1 MHQFFSLIGIT
12 VATWLLM
19 GIGVIAGPLGDR
31 IATYPEWTG
40 PPPTRPAIGDLI
52 YPQWMAGH
60 WQISSVLIDLEAPL
74 APDIV
79 TPGFEGN
86 RELLD
91 QPIEFP
97 VKFIPRQ
104 KLPALGFFGRGAT
117 RRSNAKTDP
126 IVADRAYNGQ
136 QIAAAY
142 LGSDFVRKVE
152 ANPATPNEQT
162 VTLQGDRQLT
172 STVIERAS
180 ESPNP
185 NQFIATELVQQ
196 TFQTPGTAPVYLNTV
211 ETTSAYQRQ
220 PDDPQHP
227 ITAHQYSA
235 IYLSPRDASYAI
247 AKKQPVALY
256 HYTLTFTPIPDHL

>member
-1 MHQFFSLIGIT
+1 MRKSLALMLALT
-12 VATWLLM
+12 VFLWL
-19 GIGVIAGPLGDR
+19 GTGAGVIAGPLGDR
-31 IATYPEWTG
+31 IAAYPEWTG
-40 PPPTRPAIGDLI
+40 PPPTRPAIGDLL

-60 WQISSVLIDLEAPL
+60 WQISSTLVDLDAPL

-91 QPIEFP
+91 KPIDFP

-104 KLPALGFFGRGAT
+104 ALPALGILGRGAT
-117 RRSNAKTDP
+117 RRSNLDEMP

-136 QIAAAY
+136 QITEAY
-142 LGSDFVRKVE
+142 LGAEFVKSVE
-152 ANPATPNEQT
+152 ADPAIPNEQI
-162 VTLQGDRQLT
+162 VILRGDRQLL

-180 ESPNP
+180 ESPEP
-185 NQFIATELVQQ
+185 DRFVATEIVQQ
-196 TFQTPGTAPVYLNTV
+196 VFQSEGDAPVYLNTV
-211 ETTSAYQRQ
+211 ETTSDYRYHPSDAE
-220 PDDPQHP
+220 HP
-227 ITAHQYSA
+227 ITADQYSA

-256 HYTLTFTPIPDHL
+256 HYTLTFTLIKP